1 MLTLSIIESSVLPI
15 MDRLVEDEIPNI
27 RFNVA
32 KSYAVLISVLK
43 KLPESGSL
51 ESAEKDGK
59 TLTGS
64 SRGTRLIDERILPNL
79 ERLQQDDDVD
89 VIYFAKTAAHSA
101 NGGDAMQ
108 T

>member
-1 MLTLSIIESSVLPI
+1 MIETSILPI

-32 KSYAVLISVLK
+32 KSYAVLINVLK

-51 ESAEKDGK
+51 ETAEKEGK
-59 TLTGS
+59 ALSGS
-64 SRGTRLIDERILPNL
+64 QRGARIVEERILSNL
-79 ERLQQDDDVD
+79 ERLQQDEDVD
-89 VIYFAKTAAHSA
+89 VIYFAKTAAHTI
-101 NGGDAMQ
+101 NGGDEMQ

>member
-1 MLTLSIIESSVLPI
+1 

-32 KSYAVLISVLK
+32 KSYSVLISVLK
-43 KLPESGSL
+43 KLPDTGSL
-51 ESAEKDGK
+51 ETAEKDGK
-59 TLTGS
+59 SLTGS
-64 SRGTRLIDERILPNL
+64 QRGARLIEERVLPNL

-101 NGGDAMQ
+101 NGGDEMQ